1 MIRINLEKCIGCG
14 LCAEDCQCGDIKI
27 IDGVAHLQYKSCLR
41 CGHCIAVCPQNAV
54 TIDEYD
60 MNEVISYNKDEFYME
75 PGKVLNAIKYRRS
88 IRHFTNKSVEKEKI
102 TNIIE
107 AGRFTPSGGNRQPL
121 SFVVV
126 QDNMSHLTKLTLDV
140 LNDMA
145 CSYEPNEEDPL
156 DSEKKRYSV
165 MWKMMHRQYNKYG
178 KDTLFFNAPAIIIV
192 LADKNLSFNPYVD
205 GGLAAAN
212 MQTVADALNMGVCF
226 NGFFTFASHDKN
238 IREFLNISDN
248 KVVVTSLLLGY
259 TNNKYYRTVPRKKAE
274 VNWV

>member
-1 MIRINLEKCIGCG
+1 MIRINSEKCIGCG
-14 LCAEDCQCGDIKI
+14 LCVKDCQCSDIKI
-27 IDGVAHLQYKSCLR
+27 IEGIAHPLYKSCLS

-54 TIDEYD
+54 DIDGYD
-60 MNEVISYNKDEFYME
+60 MNEIIDYSKDKFSIE
-75 PGKVLNAIKYRRS
+75 PEKVLNSIKYRRS
-88 IRHFTNKSVEKEKI
+88 IRQFKDKSVEKDKLAQ
-102 TNIIE
+102 IIE

-126 QDNMSHLTKLTLDV
+126 RDKMSHLTKLTLDV
-140 LNDMA
+140 LNDIA
-145 CSYEPNEEDPL
+145 CGYVPNDDDPL
-156 DSEKKRYSV
+156 DSQKKRYSV

-178 KDTLFFNAPAIIIV
+178 KDVLFFNAPAIIIV
-192 LADKNLSFNPYVD
+192 LSDKNLSFNPYVD

-212 MQTVADALNMGVCF
+212 MQSMADALDLGVCF

-248 KVVVTSLLLGY
+248 KAVVTSLLLGY

-274 VNWV
+274 INWV